1 MTALVELSTDERL
14 IRAVLF
20 GDDEAFAQLM
30 RRHVG
35 VKGECSPLLS
45 RKWGIAM
52 NSPCLPGGI
61 H

>member
-1 MTALVELSTDERL
+1 TTGTPMPAMTSMMPSV
-14 IRAVLF
+14 F